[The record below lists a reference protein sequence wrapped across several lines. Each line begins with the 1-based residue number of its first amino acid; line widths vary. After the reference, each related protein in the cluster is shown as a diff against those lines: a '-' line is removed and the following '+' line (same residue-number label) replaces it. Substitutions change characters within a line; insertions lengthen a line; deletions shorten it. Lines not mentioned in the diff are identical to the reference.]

1 MEINHV
7 EKTKFFDTSKC
18 VESNLG
24 VRSNTSS
31 RTGIGGGAKFYS
43 VRLVVLTVLELSV
56 QF

>member
-7 EKTKFFDTSKC
+7 EKTKLFDTTKC

-31 RTGIGGGAKFYS
+31 RTGIGGREQSSIAFNW
-43 VRLVVLTVLELSV
+43 
-56 QF
+56 